1 MSPPQRET
9 ERGSI
14 YQQNPESQGLD
25 HIPTPKGTWEPKYIF
40 VEQDCT
46 PKYQTKDL
54 SQSYAL
60 LSPLKVAKVSKPMH
74 IQVIRIT
81 TSMASC
87 IPKTSNQHQ
96 NGNGRIKFART
107 LGAKAL
113 WLDGRE
119 GD

>member
-25 HIPTPKGTWEPKYIF
+25 QVPTPKGTWEPKYIF
-40 VEQDCT
+40 AEQDCT

-60 LSPLKVAKVSKPMH
+60 LSPLKVAKVSKPDL
-74 IQVIRIT
+74 
-81 TSMASC
+81 
-87 IPKTSNQHQ
+87 SNQRPDQ
-96 NGNGRIKFART
+96 VSQLNKIENKKAPS
-107 LGAKAL
+107 LG
-113 WLDGRE
+113 LDTPQTIN
-119 GD
+119 